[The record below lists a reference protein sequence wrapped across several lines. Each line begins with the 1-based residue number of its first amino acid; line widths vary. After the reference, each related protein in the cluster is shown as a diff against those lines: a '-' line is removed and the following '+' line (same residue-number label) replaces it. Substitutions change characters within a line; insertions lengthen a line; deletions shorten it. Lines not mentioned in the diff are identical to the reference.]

1 MVVVMTVAV
10 LICLAFVVAFFLVV
24 AVRRAV
30 VAALGTVVGLVV
42 AGTRMPGFTAG
53 GAKSTL
59 AGPVALARG
68 TFSARE
74 ADASSP
80 RRKAVPVHVLERRE
94 AINKMHMHARFAR
107 AANRS
112 ARAMAAVVLGRCYA
126 GRALFVLWA
135 VPRGRGERFR
145 ERV

>member
-10 LICLAFVVAFFLVV
+10 LIFLAFVVAFFLVV
-24 AVRRAV
+24 AFRGAV
-30 VAALGTVVGLVV
+30 VAGTVVGLVV
-42 AGTRMPGFTAG
+42 GDTRMPGFTAG
-53 GAKSTL
+53 GAKPTL
-59 AGPVALARG
+59 AGPVALARDAS
-68 TFSARE
+68 SARE

-135 VPRGRGERFR
+135 LPRGRGERFR